1 MQRRPNSQSDKI
13 ECFAETAFFLP
24 RPIVAT
30 PFFFSPFTF
39 GLMILT
45 RRADSV
51 GLRKHHALLDDVR
64 KLLTKVIRQAIGNSE
79 GILVFFRTN

>member
-1 MQRRPNSQSDKI
+1 
-13 ECFAETAFFLP
+13 
-24 RPIVAT
+24 
-30 PFFFSPFTF
+30 
-39 GLMILT
+39 MILT